1 MKYPLFFYVAFL
13 LGIHTHSGT
22 STKPYFVA
30 CGFVCLIFLVSNNLK
45 SVYELFYQKPDS
57 FVMMLVFYRA
67 FLGPYFI
74 IAGSLDCKSDKINCA
89 RILKEMTE
97 VNRKKIQRT
106 LLIYF
111 LYFTL
116 IGVPDVCYRAST
128 STNILDWVLGFLTG
142 LISRTICVV
151 TVTKFTLLSETLKI
165 SYSQLND
172 DITHT
177 YSRIAEFTIS
187 RMRARHLEICEFEK
201 EVNDAFGL
209 RVFVWILMLQLGVVE
224 ITHTIID
231 EVMLEKYS
239 GATGAHVYVILDFF
253 VTVLVLSLMTWNTS
267 EKVSDCVFLQYFV

>member
-22 STKPYFVA
+22 STKPYSVA
-30 CGFVCLIFLVSNNLK
+30 CGLVCLIFLVCNNLK

-74 IAGSLDCKSDKINCA
+74 IAGFLDGKSDKINCA
-89 RILKEMTE
+89 RILKEMSE
-97 VNRKKIQRT
+97 VNRKKIQRN

-111 LYFTL
+111 VYFIL
-116 IGVPDVCYRAST
+116 IGVPDVFYRAFL
-128 STNILDWVLGFLTG
+128 STNRIDWVLGFLTG
-142 LISRTICVV
+142 FISRSICVV

-165 SYSQLND
+165 YYSQLND
-172 DITHT
+172 DITQT
-177 YSRIAEFTIS
+177 YSRIAVFTVS
-187 RMRARHLEICEFEK
+187 RLRARHLEICEFEK

-209 RVFVWILMLQLGVVE
+209 RIFVWILMLQLGVVE

-231 EVMLEKYS
+231 EVMLGKYNRMT
-239 GATGAHVYVILDFF
+239 AAHVYVILDFF
-253 VTVLVLSLMTWNTS
+253 VTILVTSLMTWNTT
-267 EKVSDCVFLQYFV
+267 EKVYDCVFL

>member
-22 STKPYFVA
+22 STKPYSVA
-30 CGFVCLIFLVSNNLK
+30 CGFVCLTFLVCNNLK
-45 SVYELFYQKPDS
+45 LVYELFYQKPDS

-74 IAGSLDCKSDKINCA
+74 IAGFLDYKSDKINCA

-111 LYFTL
+111 LYFVL
-116 IGVPDVCYRAST
+116 IGVPDVFYRALM
-128 STNILDWVLGFLTG
+128 STNRLDWVLGFLTG
-142 LISRTICVV
+142 FISRSICVV

-177 YSRIAEFTIS
+177 YSRIAVFTVS
-187 RMRARHLEICEFEK
+187 RLRARHLEICEFEK
-201 EVNDAFGL
+201 EVTDALGL
-209 RVFVWILMLQLGVVE
+209 RVFVWIVMLQLGVVE

-231 EVMLEKYS
+231 EVMMEKYS
-239 GATGAHVYVILDFF
+239 RITAAHVYVILDFF

-267 EKVSDCVFLQYFV
+267 EKVSI

>member
-22 STKPYFVA
+22 STKPYSVA
-30 CGFVCLIFLVSNNLK
+30 CGFVCLTFLVCNNLK

-74 IAGSLDCKSDKINCA
+74 IAGFLDYKSDKLNCA

-97 VNRKKIQRT
+97 VNRKRIQRN

-111 LYFTL
+111 LYFVL
-116 IGVPDVCYRAST
+116 IGVPDVFYRASI
-128 STNILDWVLGFLTG
+128 STNTLDWVLGFLTG
-142 LISRTICVV
+142 FVSRSICVV

-177 YSRIAEFTIS
+177 YSRVAVFTIS
-187 RMRARHLEICEFEK
+187 RLRARHLEIFEFEK
-201 EVNDAFGL
+201 EVTDVFGL

-224 ITHTIID
+224 ITHTMID
-231 EVMLEKYS
+231 EVILEKYS
-239 GATGAHVYVILDFF
+239 RITAAHVYVILDFF
-253 VTVLVLSLMTWNTS
+253 VTVVVLSLMTWNTS
-267 EKVSDCVFLQYFV
+267 EKVL